1 MAYSLALTLVGFR
14 GKRGVQEAECGLL
27 WSLLQSAV
35 SLCVCLC
42 VCVCVVLTA
51 LRAGPPFSL
60 GVPPA
65 SQSRVSCNFEKV
77 RFSSAVSAPAS
88 RGPRS

>member
-35 SLCVCLC
+35 SL
-42 VCVCVVLTA
+42 CVCVVLTA